1 MYACNCWVH
10 SNHETEFDI
19 CFELSRFELDFDA
32 PDAVAAAVVVVVG
45 TAVVV
50 VVVEDVVCW
59 PIDSCL
65 GGGAGFMPAGRG
77 GGAGGYGYDGGGGG
91 AW

>member
-50 VVVEDVVCW
+50 VVENVVCW

>member
-50 VVVEDVVCW
+50 VVEDVVCW

>member
-50 VVVEDVVCW
+50 VVEDVVCW

-65 GGGAGFMPAGRG
+65 GGGAGFIPAGRG

>member
-50 VVVEDVVCW
+50 VVEDVVCW

-65 GGGAGFMPAGRG
+65 GGGAGFIPAGRG
-77 GGAGGYGYDGGGGG
+77 GGAGGSGYDGGGGG